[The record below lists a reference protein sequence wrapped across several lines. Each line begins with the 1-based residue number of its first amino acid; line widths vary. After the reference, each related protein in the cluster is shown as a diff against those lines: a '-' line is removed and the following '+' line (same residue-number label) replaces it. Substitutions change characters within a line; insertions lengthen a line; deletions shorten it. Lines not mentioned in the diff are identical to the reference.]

1 MRLFVVSSDEP
12 LYLVPYVRRVITEC
26 GATVVGVGVHEPA
39 RKRVPFGRLI
49 STVLLGLI
57 MTSPRQWWR
66 LLAWK
71 VQDLAASLGAAATTH
86 HLADVC
92 RDAGVPC
99 LRVTSVNADSF
110 IAVLRDRGVDVLLHQ
125 TPEILKGAVLRTP
138 NIGVLNRHLSLL
150 PSYRGAWPLFWQLAN
165 GEREVGIS
173 LHLVDEGLDSG
184 AVVAQ
189 EAVTRQRGESAAA
202 LMARLFD
209 RSVPLTCTALRQLSA
224 GRPVSQGTP
233 QGRIYKTPTPME
245 IMAFVFKR
253 PQAAA
258 SSTR

>member
-1 MRLFVVSSDEP
+1 MRVFIVASDEP
-12 LYLVPYVRRVITEC
+12 IYLVPYLRRVIEEC
-26 GATVVGVGVHEPA
+26 RQTIVGVGVHDPA
-39 RKRVPFGRLI
+39 PKRVPLARLV
-49 STVLLGLI
+49 STMLLGLV

-66 LLAWK
+66 LIAWK
-71 VQDLAASLGAAATTH
+71 VRDLAASLGAAATTH

-99 LRVTSVNADSF
+99 VRVTSVNADSF
-110 IAVLRDRGVDVLLHQ
+110 VAVLREGGVDVLLHQ

-138 NIGVLNRHLSLL
+138 AIGVLNRHLSLL

-173 LHLVDEGLDSG
+173 LHLVDEGIDSG
-184 AVVAQ
+184 AVVVQ
-189 EAVTRQRGESAAA
+189 ESVTRQRRESAAA

-209 RSVPLTCTALRQLSA
+209 RSVPLTCAALQRLSA
-224 GRPVSQGTP
+224 GRPVSQAMP

-245 IMAFVFKR
+245 ILTFVFKR